1 MSEFF
6 LQIESLL
13 KAIGDP
19 EYRFLVMEPLITYG
33 LLTGVIMISIGFFI
47 KAPRLQV
54 AALIVIGTAALL
66 YFPYTDARVHS
77 EPRLEQI
84 YEHAVPS
91 RAKGFSETTQAW
103 IGKSW
108 LFKILILSA
117 GATVLI
123 GVQRNRLG
131 FGFSIATLVL
141 GLWIGKDVMWLNYQD
156 ALAYH
161 PNLRRHEA
169 PVDQRLRDSSITR
182 STQKERRPEFSIAQ
196 PVAPAVRVSE
206 PSIPVPGTE
215 IRTGPQTPASSRASS
230 STPRVRE
237 IVPLPHR

>member
-47 KAPRLQV
+47 RAPRLQV

-66 YFPYTDARVHS
+66 YFPYTDARVQS

-103 IGKSW
+103 
-108 LFKILILSA
+108 
-117 GATVLI
+117 V
-123 GVQRNRLG
+123 
-131 FGFSIATLVL
+131 
-141 GLWIGKDVMWLNYQD
+141 
-156 ALAYH
+156 H
-161 PNLRRHEA
+161 
-169 PVDQRLRDSSITR
+169 
-182 STQKERRPEFSIAQ
+182 
-196 PVAPAVRVSE
+196 
-206 PSIPVPGTE
+206 
-215 IRTGPQTPASSRASS
+215 
-230 STPRVRE
+230 
-237 IVPLPHR
+237 